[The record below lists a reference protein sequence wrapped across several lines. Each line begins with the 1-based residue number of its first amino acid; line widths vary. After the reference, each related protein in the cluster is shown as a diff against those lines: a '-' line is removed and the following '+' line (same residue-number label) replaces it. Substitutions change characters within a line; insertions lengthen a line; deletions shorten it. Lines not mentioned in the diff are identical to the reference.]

1 MMCLAIPSK
10 VLRIDGFMAVVD
22 TAGTE
27 REVNLLLMHEEVA
40 VGDYVLIQQGSF
52 AYERVEPERAADAL
66 ALMQEIMSQGE
77 ADVRA
82 W

>member
-1 MMCLAIPSK
+1 MCLAIPSR
-10 VLRIDGFMAVVD
+10 VIETDGLMALVD
-22 TAGTE
+22 TAGE
-27 REVNLLLMHEEVA
+27 QRKVSLLLMHEEVA

-52 AYERVEPERAADAL
+52 AYERVDAGRAREAL
-66 ALMQEIMSQGE
+66 ALMEEVFAQGG

>member
-1 MMCLAIPSK
+1 MCLAIPSK
-10 VLRIDGFMAVVD
+10 VLAIDGFMARVD

-27 REVNLLLMHEEVA
+27 REVNLMLMHEDVA
-40 VGDYVLIQQGSF
+40 VGDYVLIQHGSF
-52 AYERVEPERAADAL
+52 AYERVEAERAAEAL

>member
-1 MMCLAIPSK
+1 MCLAIPSR
-10 VLRIDGFMAVVD
+10 VLSVNGLMAVVD
-22 TAGTE
+22 TAGE
-27 REVNLLLMHEEVA
+27 QRKVSLILMHEDVA

-52 AYERVEPERAADAL
+52 AYERVDEARAREAL
-66 ALMQEIMSQGE
+66 ALMEEVFAQGP

>member
-1 MMCLAIPSK
+1 MCFAIPSR
-10 VLRIDGFMAVVD
+10 VLGIDGLTALVD
-22 TAGTE
+22 TAGE
-27 REVNLLLMHEEVA
+27 RRQVSLMLMHEEVS

-52 AYERVEPERAADAL
+52 AYERLDAERAREAL
-66 ALMQEIMSQGE
+66 ALMEEVFAQGN

>member
-1 MMCLAIPSK
+1 MCLAIPSK

-52 AYERVEPERAADAL
+52 AYEKVDAERAAETL
-66 ALMQEIMSQGE
+66 ALMQEILAQGE

>member
-1 MMCLAIPSK
+1 MCLAIPSR
-10 VLRIDGFMAVVD
+10 VLEVDDLMAVVD
-22 TAGTE
+22 SAGE
-27 REVNLLLMHEEVA
+27 RRQVSLILMHEDVA

-52 AYERVEPERAADAL
+52 AFERVDAERARESL
-66 ALMQEIMSQGE
+66 ALMEEIFAQGP

>member
-1 MMCLAIPSK
+1 MCLAIPS
-10 VLRIDGFMAVVD
+10 RILEIDDLMAVVD
-22 TAGTE
+22 TAGE
-27 REVNLLLMHEEVA
+27 RRRVSLMLMHEAVA

-52 AYERVEPERAADAL
+52 AYERVDAERARESL
-66 ALMQEIMSQGE
+66 ELMEEVFAQGA